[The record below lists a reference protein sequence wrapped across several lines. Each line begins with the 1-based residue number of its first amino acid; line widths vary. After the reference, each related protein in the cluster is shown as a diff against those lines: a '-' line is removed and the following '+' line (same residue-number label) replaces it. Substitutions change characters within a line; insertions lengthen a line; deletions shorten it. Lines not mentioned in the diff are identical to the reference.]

1 MSAAAAL
8 AALLALGL
16 PEGAARY
23 RVELGGV
30 TVGLAEL
37 ELRCGRERCR
47 ARWET
52 RLRLPEEAG
61 GAVTTRRFETELDR
75 AGRAVGRMRR
85 TRDAEIA
92 RLEVPS
98 GRVPAGLAEALL
110 ATAAGRGEAACV
122 EVFEEETLATGRA
135 CGAWEG
141 DTLHATV
148 LGVEERVTF
157 AADGLPET
165 VALASDG
172 ARFLRDRRAAVPSR
186 PPRLTAR
193 VAGPGDPARAE
204 SFCGVPVD
212 PPPPRAPPGLPA
224 PRAAGESCRE
234 KTAAYLATAAA
245 AGHEGRTAI
254 GVAWDGDG
262 FVWHAWAEL
271 LADGS
276 WVPVDPSFGELPARG
291 PRFTVARHGAGRAAA
306 LAAGRRVLACWGR
319 AGVLAR

>member
-8 AALLALGL
+8 AALLALAL

-37 ELRCGRERCR
+37 ELRCDRERCR

-75 AGRAVGRMRR
+75 AGRSVGRMRR
-85 TRDAEIA
+85 TRDAETV
-92 RLEVPS
+92 RLKVPA
-98 GRVPAGLAEALL
+98 GRVPAGLAEVLL
-110 ATAAGRGEAACV
+110 ASAAGRSAGACV
-122 EVFEEETLATGRA
+122 EVFEEETLETGRA
-135 CGAWEG
+135 CGEWEG
-141 DTLHATV
+141 DALEATV
-148 LGVEERVTF
+148 LGLRERVTF
-157 AADGLPET
+157 AADGFPET
-165 VALASDG
+165 VALAEDG
-172 ARFLRDRRAAVPSR
+172 ARFVRDWRAAVPSR
-186 PPRLTAR
+186 PPRLTTR
-193 VAGPGDPARAE
+193 VAGPADPARAS

-212 PPPPRAPPGLPA
+212 PPAPRPPPGLPA
-224 PRAAGESCRE
+224 PRADGGSCRE
-234 KTAAYLATAAA
+234 KTAAYLARAAA
-245 AGHEGRTAI
+245 AGHEGRTVL
-254 GVAWDGDG
+254 GVAWDGTG

-271 LADGS
+271 LAEGT

-319 AGVLAR
+319 AGVLVR